1 VFRLILGAI
10 AVTVVSWVWSVGF
23 YVLSPVPYW
32 TMSQTPDDRAAGAAL
47 LENFP
52 ESGTYILPG
61 RYSSKE
67 VRTEL
72 RTNGPVA
79 TVYLNRQ
86 GTPQSS
92 PLKAVLGTLQGFV
105 IGLTLGVA
113 MLMLNRY
120 TTKYWNHVAICSTV
134 GLAYSAYPRVADI
147 VFSDFPPGYQ
157 WMMIFSDFVSFLLMI
172 MVMAWFTRPRPVI
185 ERRYAIGPG
194 RSR

>member
-1 VFRLILGAI
+1 MFRLILGAL
-10 AVTVVSWVWSVGF
+10 AVTVVSWIWSVGF

-32 TMSQTPDDRAAGAAL
+32 TMSQTLDDREAGAAL
-47 LENFP
+47 LEHFP

-61 RYSSKE
+61 RFSS
-67 VRTEL
+67 REL
-72 RTNGPVA
+72 RAEMRANGPVA
-79 TVYLNRQ
+79 TVYLNRN
-86 GTPQSS
+86 GSPQSS
-92 PLKAVLGTLQGFV
+92 PLKTALGILQGVV

-157 WMMIFSDFVSFLLMI
+157 WMMIFSDFVSFVLMI
-172 MVMAWFTRPRPVI
+172 MVMAWFTRPRPTDKL
-185 ERRYAIGPG
+185 AT
-194 RSR
+194 

>member
-1 VFRLILGAI
+1 
-10 AVTVVSWVWSVGF
+10 VGF

-32 TMSQTPDDRAAGAAL
+32 TMSQTLDDREAGAAL
-47 LENFP
+47 LEHFP

-61 RYSSKE
+61 RFSS
-67 VRTEL
+67 REL
-72 RTNGPVA
+72 RAEMRANGPVA
-79 TVYLNRQ
+79 TVYLNRN
-86 GTPQSS
+86 GSPQSS
-92 PLKAVLGTLQGFV
+92 PLKTALGILQGVV

-157 WMMIFSDFVSFLLMI
+157 WMMIFSDFVSFVLMI
-172 MVMAWFTRPRPVI
+172 MVMAWFTRPRPTDKL
-185 ERRYAIGPG
+185 AT
-194 RSR
+194 